1 MSGRTTLLVSHRIA
15 TVRDVD
21 LIVYMRQGEIVERGR
36 HEELLKRR
44 GAYYE
49 LYRRQQLVREV
60 ERLDRMDGRL

>member
-1 MSGRTTLLVSHRIA
+1 
-15 TVRDVD
+15 VRDAD

-60 ERLDRMDGRL
+60 ETLDRMDGRL